1 MMYHEKLAVAIKNNG
16 KVLREFKDTVYVPFG
31 TEYSLFIK
39 NLNSTCVRVNVEI
52 DGKDI
57 ADGNY
62 FIIGPGDSLD
72 LERFLKNGNIDKGN
86 RFRFIEH
93 TANVEAH
100 RGGIQL
106 EDGLVRISYE
116 FDQQSAPIT
125 KQFEWH
131 STPAYYSSSG
141 SGVSGA
147 VAHGSLRSNSSFSG
161 GSFSVNAFDGAIGAI
176 NSINVSASASSYD
189 PDCTTKDFYF
199 GQTAPQNE
207 AGVTAAGSISEQ
219 QFKTCADIKGDGVKH
234 VMVLKLLGEI
244 GQTKVKEAVTV
255 KHKPVCDGCG
265 KINKAAAKFCIECGS
280 SLDIV

>member
-39 NLNSTCVRVNVEI
+39 NLNSTRVRVNVEI

-57 ADGNY
+57 ADGSG
-62 FIIGPGDSLD
+62 FIIGPGESMD
-72 LERFLKNGNIDKGN
+72 LERFLKNGNKDKGN
-86 RFRFIEH
+86 RFRFIER

-116 FDQQSAPIT
+116 FDQQKVPV

-131 STPAYYSSSG
+131 STPSYYSSSG

-147 VAHGSLRSNSSFSG
+147 VARGGLMSSSFSG
-161 GSFSVNAFDGAIGAI
+161 GSFSADAFSGAVASANSISCGAISKGAVFI
-176 NSINVSASASSYD
+176 NQVSDAL
-189 PDCTTKDFYF
+189 PR
-199 GQTAPQNE
+199 NE
-207 AGVTAAGSISEQ
+207 AGVTSAGSISEQ
-219 QFKTCADIKGDGVKH
+219 QFKTVSDIVGDGVKH

-244 GQTKVKEAVTV
+244 GQAKVQEAVTV

-265 KINKAAAKFCIECGS
+265 KINKITNRFCSECGS